1 MKRIKLAQ
9 IALVLTCLCVASC
22 SVSGPKQSS
31 YNNKQPLYQ
40 TNSYQTNSENGIV
53 RGSFHDDNNLNQ
65 NLLVY
70 TYY

>member
-1 MKRIKLAQ
+1 MKRAKIAQ
-9 IALVLTCLCVASC
+9 IALVLACLCVASC
-22 SVSGPKQSS
+22 NVNKPKQSS
-31 YNNKQPLYQ
+31 YNNNQPLYQ
-40 TNSYQTNSENGIV
+40 ANNANNIV